1 MQEDI
6 KTLRLA
12 IDRIDRQ
19 IAELLEQ
26 RMDVVSGIYEYKKS
40 KGLPILDRSR
50 ETQKIESLRELF
62 RAETYPYGA
71 QCFQGVMDACRH
83 FQEQK
88 LADEEKPARY
98 GLLGR
103 KLGHSFSPY
112 LHRKFGGYEYA
123 LMEREPEQ
131 LEDFL
136 KNGGFR
142 AVNVTIPYKKDVLPY
157 LDEVSDLAQRIGS
170 VNCVVR
176 RDDGT
181 LYGDNSDYFGL
192 KYSIE
197 KHNIDL
203 QGKKVLILGDG
214 GAAAMVRVLAA
225 DLGAASVITISRKG
239 ENNYDNLEKN
249 RDADVIINTTPVG
262 MFPNNGESVVDPAYF
277 TNCKVV
283 IDLIF
288 NPAKT
293 KLLLLAEQAGMTAV
307 NGLEMLTAQAA
318 RACEIFTGATISRE
332 KIDEVYA
339 DIAARTESLVLIGMP
354 GSGKSSVAAAIGR
367 LTGREVIDSDVEIEK
382 RTGRTPKA
390 IILEDGEDA
399 FRKIETE
406 VLADLTKQPGILLSC
421 GGGVVVRPENEALLK
436 QNGRIYYLKR
446 PLEMLAVAGRPLSEQ
461 QSVQALYEKRRA
473 LYEAFADATVD
484 NVTTIED
491 AAQAIVDLHFCNQR

>member
-26 RMDVVSGIYEYKKS
+26 RMDVVSGIYGYKKA

-50 ETQKIESLRELF
+50 EAQKIESLRELF
-62 RAETYPYGA
+62 RAETYPFGA
-71 QCFQGVMDACRH
+71 QCFQGVMDACRS
-83 FQEQK
+83 FQEKK

-123 LMEREPEQ
+123 LFEREPEQ

-136 KNGGFR
+136 KNGGFT
-142 AVNVTIPYKKDVLPY
+142 AINVTIPYKKAVLPY
-157 LDEVSDLAQRIGS
+157 LDEVSETAKRIGS

-176 RDDGT
+176 RADGT

-203 QGKKVLILGDG
+203 QGKKVIILGDG

-225 DLGAASVITISRKG
+225 DLGAARVVTISRHG
-239 ENNYDNLEKN
+239 EDNYDNLEKN
-249 RDADVIINTTPVG
+249 RAADVIINTTPVG
-262 MFPNNGESVVDPAYF
+262 MFPENGVSVVDPTYF

-293 KLLLLAEQAGMTAV
+293 KLLLLAEQAGMLAV

-318 RACEIFTGATISRE
+318 RACEVFTDATIARE
-332 KIDEVYA
+332 KIDEVYD
-339 DIAARTESLVLIGMP
+339 DIAARTTSIVLIGMP
-354 GSGKSSVAAAIGR
+354 GSGKSSVARAIGS
-367 LTGREVIDSDVEIEK
+367 LTGREVVDSDVEIEK
-382 RTGRTPKA
+382 RTGRTPKE
-390 IILEDGEDA
+390 IILADGEDA

-446 PLEMLAVAGRPLSEQ
+446 PLENLAVAGRPLSEQ
-461 QSVQALYEKRRA
+461 QSVQTLYEKRRA

-484 NVTTIED
+484 NVTTIEE
-491 AAQAIVDLHFCNQR
+491 AAQTIVNLHFAR